1 MPDLQELRKQIDE
14 IDDAMV
20 SLFEKRMS
28 IAEQVAKYKIET
40 GKPVFDEAREQ
51 EKLQSLGEKTHTS
64 FNCCGIQQLY
74 QQIMSISRK
83 RQYQLLQAYDPKD
96 LAGFT
101 PVAKLEKKDARVIY
115 QGVEGAY
122 SHAASIAF
130 FGNEGNCRHVDT
142 WKDAMEAIKNGSAD
156 YAVLPI
162 ENSTAGIVQDNYDLL
177 TQYDHVIVGE
187 QLIPCQHVLMG
198 LPGTE
203 LCEIQHVYSHPQALM
218 QCRDFLN
225 AHPDWNIH
233 PYGNTA
239 KAAKKVAQEQDR
251 SQAAIASPYA
261 AEYFHLAV
269 LQEGIY
275 SNPGNSTRFIIVSK
289 QKIYCKDAKKIS
301 ISFELPHT
309 SGSLYSSLSHLIYN
323 GLNMTKIESR
333 PVLSQNWEYRFF
345 VDFEGNLNDSAVK
358 NALRGLENEVQN
370 LRIHGNY

>member
-28 IAEQVAKYKIET
+28 IAEQVANYKIET
-40 GKPVFDEAREQ
+40 GKPVFDEARER

-101 PVAKLEKKDARVIY
+101 PVTKLEKKDARVIY

-177 TQYDHVIVGE
+177 AQYDHVIVGE
-187 QLIPCQHVLMG
+187 QLVPCQHVLMG

-261 AEYFHLAV
+261 AEYFHLSV

>member
-28 IAEQVAKYKIET
+28 IAEQVANYKIET

-101 PVAKLEKKDARVIY
+101 PVTELEKKDARVIY

-130 FGNEGNCRHVDT
+130 FGNEGNFRHVDT

-187 QLIPCQHVLMG
+187 QLVPCQHVLMG

-225 AHPDWNIH
+225 THPDWNIH

-309 SGSLYSSLSHLIYN
+309 SGSLYRSLSHLIYN

-358 NALRGLENEVQN
+358 NALRGLENEVKN

>member
-28 IAEQVAKYKIET
+28 IAEQVANYKIET

-101 PVAKLEKKDARVIY
+101 PVTKLEKKDARVIY

-130 FGNEGNCRHVDT
+130 FGDEGNCRHVDT

-187 QLIPCQHVLMG
+187 QLVPCQHVLMG

-233 PYGNTA
+233 PYRNTA

-301 ISFELPHT
+301 VSFELPHT

>member
-20 SLFEKRMS
+20 ALFEKRMS
-28 IAEQVAKYKIET
+28 IAEQVANYKIET

-122 SHAASIAF
+122 SHAASMAF
-130 FGNEGNCRHVDT
+130 FGNEGNCHHVDT

-218 QCRDFLN
+218 QCRDYLN

-261 AEYFHLAV
+261 AEYFHLSV

>member
-28 IAEQVAKYKIET
+28 IAEQVANYKIET

-101 PVAKLEKKDARVIY
+101 PVTKLEKKDARVIY

-187 QLIPCQHVLMG
+187 QLVPCQHVLMG
-198 LPGTE
+198 LPGTD

-233 PYGNTA
+233 PYRNTA

-261 AEYFHLAV
+261 AEYFHLSV

-301 ISFELPHT
+301 VSFELPHT

>member
-20 SLFEKRMS
+20 ALFEKRMS
-28 IAEQVAKYKIET
+28 IAEQVANYKIET

-83 RQYQLLQAYDPKD
+83 RQYQLLQAYDPED

-261 AEYFHLAV
+261 AEYFHLSV

-345 VDFEGNLNDSAVK
+345 LDFEGNLNDCAVK

>member
-20 SLFEKRMS
+20 ALFEKRMS

-101 PVAKLEKKDARVIY
+101 AVAKLEKKDARVIY

-122 SHAASIAF
+122 SHAASMAF

-203 LCEIQHVYSHPQALM
+203 LCEIQDVYSHPQALM

-261 AEYFHLAV
+261 AEYFHLSV

>member
-20 SLFEKRMS
+20 ALFEKRMS
-28 IAEQVAKYKIET
+28 IAEQVANYKIET

-122 SHAASIAF
+122 SHAASMAF

-218 QCRDFLN
+218 QCRDYLN

-261 AEYFHLAV
+261 AEYFHLSV

-301 ISFELPHT
+301 VSFELPHT

>member
-28 IAEQVAKYKIET
+28 IAEQVANYKIET

-187 QLIPCQHVLMG
+187 QLVPCQHVLMG

-233 PYGNTA
+233 PYRNTA

-261 AEYFHLAV
+261 AEYFHLSV

-301 ISFELPHT
+301 VSFELPHT

>member
-20 SLFEKRMS
+20 ALFEKRMS
-28 IAEQVAKYKIET
+28 IAEQVANYKIET

-122 SHAASIAF
+122 SHAASMAF

-218 QCRDFLN
+218 QCRDYLN

-239 KAAKKVAQEQDR
+239 RAAKKVAQEQDR

-261 AEYFHLAV
+261 AEYFHLSV

>member
-28 IAEQVAKYKIET
+28 IAEQVANYKIET

-101 PVAKLEKKDARVIY
+101 PVTKLEKKDARVIY

-130 FGNEGNCRHVDT
+130 FGDEGNCRHVDT

-187 QLIPCQHVLMG
+187 QLVPCQHVLMG

-225 AHPDWNIH
+225 AHPDWNIY
-233 PYGNTA
+233 PYRNTA

-261 AEYFHLAV
+261 AEYFHLSV

-301 ISFELPHT
+301 VSFELPHT

>member
-20 SLFEKRMS
+20 ALFEKRMS
-28 IAEQVAKYKIET
+28 IAEQVANYKIET
-40 GKPVFDEAREQ
+40 GKTVFDEAREQ

-122 SHAASIAF
+122 SHAASMAF

-218 QCRDFLN
+218 QCRDYLN

-261 AEYFHLAV
+261 AEYFHLSV

>member
-28 IAEQVAKYKIET
+28 IAEQVANYKIET

-101 PVAKLEKKDARVIY
+101 PVTELEKKDARVIY

-130 FGNEGNCRHVDT
+130 FGNEGNFRHVDT

-187 QLIPCQHVLMG
+187 QLVPCQHVLMG

-225 AHPDWNIH
+225 AHPNWNIH
-233 PYGNTA
+233 PYRNTA

-261 AEYFHLAV
+261 AEYFHLSV

-301 ISFELPHT
+301 VSFELPHT

>member
-20 SLFEKRMS
+20 ALFEKRMS
-28 IAEQVAKYKIET
+28 IAEQVANYKIET

-122 SHAASIAF
+122 SHAASMAF

-187 QLIPCQHVLMG
+187 QLVPCQHVLMG

-218 QCRDFLN
+218 QCRDYLN

-261 AEYFHLAV
+261 AEYFHLSV

>member
-20 SLFEKRMS
+20 ALFEKRMS
-28 IAEQVAKYKIET
+28 IAEQVANYKIET

-122 SHAASIAF
+122 SHAASMAF

-142 WKDAMEAIKNGSAD
+142 WKDAMEAIRNGSAD

-218 QCRDFLN
+218 QCRDYLN

-261 AEYFHLAV
+261 AEYFHLSV

>member
-20 SLFEKRMS
+20 ALFEKRMS
-28 IAEQVAKYKIET
+28 IAEQVANYKIET

-122 SHAASIAF
+122 SHAASMAF

-218 QCRDFLN
+218 QCRDYLN

-261 AEYFHLAV
+261 AEYFHLSV

-345 VDFEGNLNDSAVK
+345 VDFEGNLNDLS
-358 NALRGLENEVQN
+358 L
-370 LRIHGNY
+370 IHI

>member
-28 IAEQVAKYKIET
+28 IAEQVANYKIET

-101 PVAKLEKKDARVIY
+101 PVTKLEKKDARVIY

-142 WKDAMEAIKNGSAD
+142 WKDAMEAIKNDSAD

-187 QLIPCQHVLMG
+187 QLVPCQHVLMG

-233 PYGNTA
+233 PYRNTA

-261 AEYFHLAV
+261 AEYFHLSV

-301 ISFELPHT
+301 VSFELPHT

>member
-20 SLFEKRMS
+20 ALFEKRMS
-28 IAEQVAKYKIET
+28 IAEQVANYKIET

-101 PVAKLEKKDARVIY
+101 PVTKLEKKDARVIY

-122 SHAASIAF
+122 SHAASMAF
-130 FGNEGNCRHVDT
+130 FRNEGNCHHVDT

-261 AEYFHLAV
+261 AEYFHLSV

-345 VDFEGNLNDSAVK
+345 VDFEGNLNDCAVK

>member
-20 SLFEKRMS
+20 ALFEKRMS
-28 IAEQVAKYKIET
+28 IAEQVANYKIET

-83 RQYQLLQAYDPKD
+83 RQYQLLQAYAPKD

-122 SHAASIAF
+122 SHAASMAF
-130 FGNEGNCRHVDT
+130 FGNEGNCRHMDT

-218 QCRDFLN
+218 QCRDYLN

-261 AEYFHLAV
+261 AEYFHLSV

>member
-1 MPDLQELRKQIDE
+1 M
-14 IDDAMV
+14 
-20 SLFEKRMS
+20 
-28 IAEQVAKYKIET
+28 
-40 GKPVFDEAREQ
+40 
-51 EKLQSLGEKTHTS
+51 
-64 FNCCGIQQLY
+64 
-74 QQIMSISRK
+74 
-83 RQYQLLQAYDPKD
+83 
-96 LAGFT
+96 
-101 PVAKLEKKDARVIY
+101 
-115 QGVEGAY
+115 
-122 SHAASIAF
+122 
-130 FGNEGNCRHVDT
+130 DT

-187 QLIPCQHVLMG
+187 QLVPCQHVLMG

-233 PYGNTA
+233 PYRNTA

-261 AEYFHLAV
+261 AEYFHLSV

-301 ISFELPHT
+301 VSFELPHT

>member
-28 IAEQVAKYKIET
+28 IAEQVANYKIET

-101 PVAKLEKKDARVIY
+101 SVTKLEKKDARVIY

-187 QLIPCQHVLMG
+187 QLVPCQHVLMG

-233 PYGNTA
+233 PYRNTA

-261 AEYFHLAV
+261 AEYFHLSV

-301 ISFELPHT
+301 VSFELPHT

>member
-20 SLFEKRMS
+20 ALFEKRMS
-28 IAEQVAKYKIET
+28 IAEQVANYKIET

-251 SQAAIASPYA
+251 IQAAIASPYA

>member
-20 SLFEKRMS
+20 ALFEKRMS
-28 IAEQVAKYKIET
+28 IAEQVANYKIET

-218 QCRDFLN
+218 QCRDYLN

-261 AEYFHLAV
+261 AEYFHLSV

>member
-28 IAEQVAKYKIET
+28 IAEQVANYKIET

-101 PVAKLEKKDARVIY
+101 PVTKLEKKDARVIY

-122 SHAASIAF
+122 SHAASMAF

-218 QCRDFLN
+218 QCRDYLN

-233 PYGNTA
+233 PYGTTA

-261 AEYFHLAV
+261 AEYFHLSV

>member
-20 SLFEKRMS
+20 ALFEKRMS
-28 IAEQVAKYKIET
+28 IAEQVANYKIET

-64 FNCCGIQQLY
+64 FNSCGIQQLY

-122 SHAASIAF
+122 SHAASMAF
-130 FGNEGNCRHVDT
+130 FGNEGNCRHVHT
-142 WKDAMEAIKNGSAD
+142 WKEAMEAIKNGSAD

-218 QCRDFLN
+218 QCRDYLN

-261 AEYFHLAV
+261 A
-269 LQEGIY
+269 
-275 SNPGNSTRFIIVSK
+275 
-289 QKIYCKDAKKIS
+289 
-301 ISFELPHT
+301 
-309 SGSLYSSLSHLIYN
+309 
-323 GLNMTKIESR
+323 
-333 PVLSQNWEYRFF
+333 
-345 VDFEGNLNDSAVK
+345 
-358 NALRGLENEVQN
+358 
-370 LRIHGNY
+370 

>member
-20 SLFEKRMS
+20 ALFEKRMS
-28 IAEQVAKYKIET
+28 IAEQVANYKIET

-101 PVAKLEKKDARVIY
+101 PVTKLEKKDARVIY

-122 SHAASIAF
+122 SHAASMAF

-261 AEYFHLAV
+261 AEYFHLSV

>member
-20 SLFEKRMS
+20 ALFEKRMS
-28 IAEQVAKYKIET
+28 IAEQVANYKIET

-122 SHAASIAF
+122 SHAASMAF

-187 QLIPCQHVLMG
+187 QLVPCQHVLMG

-233 PYGNTA
+233 PYRNTA

-261 AEYFHLAV
+261 AEYFHLSV

-301 ISFELPHT
+301 VSFELPHT

>member
-20 SLFEKRMS
+20 ALFEKRMS
-28 IAEQVAKYKIET
+28 IAEQVANYKIET

-187 QLIPCQHVLMG
+187 QLVPCQHVLMG

-218 QCRDFLN
+218 QCRDYLN

-261 AEYFHLAV
+261 AEYFHLSV

-301 ISFELPHT
+301 VSFELPHT

>member
-28 IAEQVAKYKIET
+28 IAEQVANYKIET

-101 PVAKLEKKDARVIY
+101 PVTKLEKKDARVIY

-122 SHAASIAF
+122 SHAASMAF

-187 QLIPCQHVLMG
+187 QLVPCQHVLMG

-233 PYGNTA
+233 PYRNTA

-261 AEYFHLAV
+261 AEYFHLSV

-301 ISFELPHT
+301 VSFELPHT

>member
-28 IAEQVAKYKIET
+28 IAEQVANYKIET

-101 PVAKLEKKDARVIY
+101 PVTKLEKKDARVIY

-130 FGNEGNCRHVDT
+130 FGDEGNCRHVDT

-218 QCRDFLN
+218 QCRDYLN

-261 AEYFHLAV
+261 AEYFHLSV

>member
-1 MPDLQELRKQIDE
+1 
-14 IDDAMV
+14 
-20 SLFEKRMS
+20 
-28 IAEQVAKYKIET
+28 
-40 GKPVFDEAREQ
+40 
-51 EKLQSLGEKTHTS
+51 
-64 FNCCGIQQLY
+64 
-74 QQIMSISRK
+74 
-83 RQYQLLQAYDPKD
+83 
-96 LAGFT
+96 
-101 PVAKLEKKDARVIY
+101 
-115 QGVEGAY
+115 
-122 SHAASIAF
+122 
-130 FGNEGNCRHVDT
+130 
-142 WKDAMEAIKNGSAD
+142 
-156 YAVLPI
+156 
-162 ENSTAGIVQDNYDLL
+162 
-177 TQYDHVIVGE
+177 
-187 QLIPCQHVLMG
+187 
-198 LPGTE
+198 
-203 LCEIQHVYSHPQALM
+203 M

-233 PYGNTA
+233 PYRNTA

-261 AEYFHLAV
+261 AEYFHLSV

-301 ISFELPHT
+301 VSFELPHT

>member
-20 SLFEKRMS
+20 ALFEKRMS

-122 SHAASIAF
+122 SHAASMAF

-177 TQYDHVIVGE
+177 AQYDHVIVGE

-225 AHPDWNIH
+225 AHSDWNIH

>member
-20 SLFEKRMS
+20 ALFEKRMS
-28 IAEQVAKYKIET
+28 IAEQVANYKIET

-218 QCRDFLN
+218 QCRDYLN

-261 AEYFHLAV
+261 AEYFHLSV

-345 VDFEGNLNDSAVK
+345 VDFEGNLNESAVK

>member
-20 SLFEKRMS
+20 ALFEKRMS
-28 IAEQVAKYKIET
+28 IAEQVANYKIET

-122 SHAASIAF
+122 SHAASMAF

-261 AEYFHLAV
+261 AEYFHLSV

>member
-28 IAEQVAKYKIET
+28 IAEQVANYKIET

-101 PVAKLEKKDARVIY
+101 PVTKLEKKDARVIY

-187 QLIPCQHVLMG
+187 QLVPCQHVLMG

-233 PYGNTA
+233 PYRNTA

-261 AEYFHLAV
+261 AEYFHLSV

-275 SNPGNSTRFIIVSK
+275 SNPGNSTRFIIVFK

-301 ISFELPHT
+301 VSFELPHT

>member
-28 IAEQVAKYKIET
+28 IAEQVANYKIET

-101 PVAKLEKKDARVIY
+101 PVTKLEKKDARVIY

-130 FGNEGNCRHVDT
+130 FGDEGNCRHVDT

-187 QLIPCQHVLMG
+187 QLVPCQHVLMG

-225 AHPDWNIH
+225 AHPDWNIY
-233 PYGNTA
+233 PYRNTA

-261 AEYFHLAV
+261 AEYFHLSV

-301 ISFELPHT
+301 VSFELPHT

-323 GLNMTKIESR
+323 GQNMTKIESR